1 MKSQLRGSSR
11 QRPGFALAASLVAV
25 VIIAALAAGVLF
37 ATGQE
42 ARASGGALL
51 DQQTFSY
58 AETAANR
65 AIELFGSVGSD
76 SMQVGTVISYTPEPD
91 PPLESTVFITR
102 LDSALYLVV
111 AEGRTTPSYRSRMRR
126 RVSIAVRTER
136 SEAAPIRATRLSYLA
151 WTALYDL

>member
-1 MKSQLRGSSR
+1 MTARH
-11 QRPGFALAASLVAV
+11 GFALAASLVAV

-37 ATGQE
+37 AAGQE
-42 ARASGGALL
+42 ARASRGAMLE
-51 DQQTFSY
+51 QQTFSY
-58 AETAANR
+58 AETTANR
-65 AIELFGSVGSD
+65 AIELFASAASD

-111 AEGRTTPSYRSRMRR
+111 AEGRTTPAYPSRMRR

-136 SEAAPIRATRLSYLA
+136 SDSTAIIATRLSDLS
-151 WTALYDL
+151 WSALYEM